1 MRDLRFIA
9 ISDAI
14 QILSTVEVEGTSS
27 RTLKITSTGGMG
39 HANRVYINGLG
50 IDAFT
55 ILSRTSLLVTLP
67 STLSTTDLGEM
78 DISVSSSTLTSTK
91 TPSALGFGTTRSIK
105 SIEGIQKLVQQ
116 VVKTLLSNIG
126 SNRFS
131 PSSGGSLVASM
142 RGLSLSS
149 SATAR
154 ISSVIQAAV
163 NSTSNTI
170 MAAQVSQKIP
180 ADEKLLSLSVNSI
193 NFDAS
198 SDEVSAGITLLTYA
212 GSNFT
217 IPLAL

>member
-9 ISDAI
+9 VSDAI
-14 QILSTVEVEGTSS
+14 QILDTSEVEGTSA
-27 RTLKITSTGGMG
+27 RTLKIISTGGMA

-67 STLSTTDLGEM
+67 STLDTVDLADM

-91 TPSALGFGTTRSIK
+91 TPSSLSFGTTRSIK
-105 SIEGIQKLVQQ
+105 SVEGIQKLIQQ

-131 PSSGGSLVASM
+131 PYSGGGLIAGM
-142 RGLSLSS
+142 RGVTMDRGAS
-149 SATAR
+149 AR
-154 ISSVIQAAV
+154 ISSVLQAAV
-163 NSTSNTI
+163 NSTLETI
-170 MAAQVSQKIP
+170 TSAQVGQVIS
-180 ADEKLLSLSVNSI
+180 ADEKLLSLSVNSL
-193 NFDAS
+193 NFDS
-198 SDEVSAGITLLTYA
+198 SSTEVSAGITLITYA
-212 GSNFT
+212 GTNFT